1 MSINVQRLGRRR
13 LAVKWIP
20 GHFETSGNQSD
31 PYLLQ
36 WYSICGIVGY
46 DHPGEGDGV
55 QGRQVGRQA
64 LLGNFSHEWDG
75 LDAKQKA
82 PWFGFLGFLKQ
93 PSSLMFQDS
102 YFCAPYT
109 YRHSYFSALLL
120 Q

>member
-64 LLGNFSHEWDG
+64 GRQAGVTGNFQPRMGWIG
-75 LDAKQKA
+75 CQAKSTMVWVS
-82 PWFGFLGFLKQ
+82 WFPQAAQQSDVPGFLFLC
-93 PSSLMFQDS
+93 SLHVP
-102 YFCAPYT
+102 A
-109 YRHSYFSALLL
+109 
-120 Q
+120 